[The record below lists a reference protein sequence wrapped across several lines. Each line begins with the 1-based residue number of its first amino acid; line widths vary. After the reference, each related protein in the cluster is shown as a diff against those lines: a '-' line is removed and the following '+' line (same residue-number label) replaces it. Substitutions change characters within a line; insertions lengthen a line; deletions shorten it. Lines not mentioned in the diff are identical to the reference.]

1 METVLNLFARGFLT
15 QDQAIRAIDFINT
28 PEGFTLRPW
37 EEAFLRA
44 ILIDRIGIEE
54 AESRFVL
61 PSRSAKA
68 IMKLLL
74 QHHADAPRPCAKAVP
89 SVHSVDAEE
98 GLRVL
103 ARASLNEELIL
114 IAEFKFTPL
123 EARFFEVVKNA
134 RIKPTAKDHIISVLY
149 QDRTDS
155 EVPDGRIVDTVV
167 CKVRAKIKGSPFS
180 IETVPGRGYHF
191 HSSFAAPPAKRDILE
206 YFAPEDMKRLCGRD
220 PLELLKLATEFG
232 LSPMEARFVA
242 VLRNAMTD
250 PTPKEYVLSAMFFD
264 DPEEEFGEKSFDV
277 LCYKTN
283 LKLERFGGSISRI
296 SGGGTVLNWPAE
308 AWV

>member
-1 METVLNLFARGFLT
+1 METILNLFARGFLT
-15 QDQAIRAIDFINT
+15 QDQVIRAIDFINT
-28 PEGFTLRPW
+28 PEGFNLRSW

-54 AESRFVL
+54 AESRFGL

-68 IMKLLL
+68 IMKIIL
-74 QHHADAPRPCAKAVP
+74 QHHTEAPRPCAKAVP
-89 SVHSVDAEE
+89 SAHTLDAEE
-98 GLRVL
+98 GLLVL

-114 IAEFKFTPL
+114 IAEFNFTPL
-123 EARFFEVVKNA
+123 EAKFFEVIKSA
-134 RIKPTAKDHIISVLY
+134 RIKPTSKDHIISVLY

-155 EVPDGRIVDTVV
+155 EIPDGRIVNTVV

-180 IETVPGRGYHF
+180 IETVTGRGYHF
-191 HSSFAAPPAKRDILE
+191 HSSFSQPPAKLDILE

-242 VLRNAMTD
+242 VLRNAMTA
-250 PTPKEYVLSAMFFD
+250 PTPKDYVLAAMFFD
-264 DPEEEFGEKSFDV
+264 DPEEEFSEKRFDV
-277 LCYKTN
+277 LLYKTN

-296 SGGGTVLNWPAE
+296 SGGGIVLNWPAE
-308 AWV
+308 AWD